1 MNYIVSTLLNYID
14 KQKPQETGKTIFRID
29 GFEDIRVYEALCKA
43 LNKKYENSD
52 VILEVKLSNEK
63 WNTLIKNIPPE
74 SSPAAQSM
82 ENNNWIA
89 REHSLTYY
97 RNLPAPITIVLMGS
111 EEVQDKEGLK
121 DCYYIDASRI
131 ESDVKGKYHRI
142 FKQTTFEWTSEEAQ
156 CIDKLYKD
164 LFALVPMNIYKLSCM
179 ADSWRDI
186 DGIEKLVEHYFTSLD
201 LWGIP
206 KRKAS
211 MPAPTKIINIAK
223 NIIQPAYD
231 FIDRK
236 PFRKMSQKQFDKFR
250 EKIIVYNN
258 KDNEY
263 SDGWEGWMQQSILN
277 YDEYATTLEEFILGK
292 DIEHN
297 RSVLL
302 GVDYSVTE
310 AVLGLKLPSIGT
322 TPKSKI
328 GHVTGTPLNA
338 MAKAV
343 FMAFENWGAEK
354 QTNLSKI
361 EIVFNSTELINAIDQ
376 AEKNNTDIQLGNRW
390 RTICWHV
397 GGVIE
402 YIAKRNWFFAD
413 KDIEIVSNPCDFF
426 APKDAFK
433 QVEEN
438 RVFAAGANK
447 RLNKVNFT
455 VKYYDENDM
464 DLERSKDFDWV
475 FSNDEGWLY
484 TFSDICFN
492 YEQRLEKYAK
502 TFIPLA
508 TIKDINS
515 LLYAKS
521 EEEFLDTFDSVSIEY
536 DNDLLPFV
544 NNKSAAV
551 GNYEWSADFYQLG
564 ETFVTFCYSIFERG
578 FYSDLCNNLDSK
590 LSKFVD
596 IYTKL
601 GKKVIA
607 EVLPE
612 NLRWVLN
619 VYIHSFCME
628 ASIGPVITEEETECC
643 IVPPWHPTVLQ
654 KLSDQAVFILDGCEQ
669 WWEQSLSNEETITQS
684 GIIKMVEELEQ
695 LTQIHEAIDIFP
707 TKNNQYFGGLRAF
720 GGYCICGNTNLSGGN
735 RLRDILHKEAVFDDD
750 FKDQMF
756 TKIDTESQMIYDV
769 IYDYVKAFPNS
780 ANTLSIAIIDPSE
793 LQPIVAAV
801 HKHIEL
807 QKKINEN
814 KADVKI
820 SVELSIL
827 VKPENKGGRNYL
839 AYWVDTFF
847 SQDENIDI
855 RIFLNEWQK
864 KEDLNRLLDE
874 NVDVVFLMD
883 VLKVNSLS
891 FIPSNCDVSYP
902 VSDCLFPIVF
912 KPMPASQ
919 TSVKRRIELTQTQ
932 FDAATTHSQVVYYHN
947 NIEQDHTKKV
957 IVAREVCIDKE
968 RQDLIYMLH
977 QKAYWVVC
985 IDGGMD
991 GALLRNDV
999 ERKNEYAIIGFGT
1012 GKGPHGQYNLTITA
1026 RNSIVAKVEKRFED
1040 RLRQLF
1046 KWDTV
1051 KIHDAAKICLK
1062 EASNLD
1068 GISLLSAINP
1078 KDHNINEFM
1087 AYVITSMQ
1095 MKKTKAVEAL
1105 NVVIYLDSYKH
1116 WFNRNAFSGELD
1128 SESRPDFLSLTASI
1142 GGDGKVELKA
1152 TIIECKIARINNADQ
1167 HKEKAL
1173 TQVRHGIDVLSV
1185 LFNPNSTSV
1194 KRRYWF
1200 AQLYR
1205 ALAFAQIT
1213 FNDATEEFNRLSSQL
1228 RTILDGNFKISWTGR
1243 VMGYWIDMQGEK
1255 EVIEN
1260 VVSSSE
1266 IEVHSIP
1273 QKMIQRLILDNSEAD
1288 VEYVVI
1294 SDIVIVEDEDG
1305 QAESYED
1312 IEDIEDVEDVVAP
1325 EYEDVPGPL
1334 VEIPRKLWEYSKNVN
1349 DYYTHEAQVAE
1360 DSILSVRDTD
1370 GNTELSI
1377 GELPV
1382 NVQEPI
1388 VDNSGAKLEDIKVY
1402 IGKDRAGNKVN
1413 WEFGHPKL
1421 ANRHMLITGTSGQGK
1436 TYCIQT
1442 MLNELSK
1449 NGISAVI
1456 FDYTEGF
1463 RWDQLEH
1470 EFKESLG
1477 EKIHQNIVYFDG
1489 VPINPFR
1496 RQEIEIAGMKS
1507 LEKISDVAQRIANIF
1522 AHVYDF
1528 GPQQFSVIYESC
1540 RMGIEKYNDK
1550 MNMRHFR
1557 EKLDE
1562 IGNNHSKSV
1571 IAKMAPFLDSTEFS
1585 EETNFDW
1592 DKITHS
1598 NGTVTI
1604 FQLTNFVREIQ
1615 VIITELMLWD
1625 AWHYNKKYGHKN
1637 TPFVVV
1643 LDEAQNLSHKADSP
1657 SAMILTEGRKFGW
1670 SAWFATQSL
1679 KVLADDEV
1687 VRLQQA
1693 AVKLHFK
1700 PTDDELA
1707 RMAKQLDLGTA
1718 NGGMW
1723 VANLK
1728 NLQKGQCVLI
1738 GDREKIAGILSP
1750 SAPTITNVASFKERE
1765 EER

>member
-1 MNYIVSTLLNYID
+1 MNYIVSTLLDYIE
-14 KQKPQETGKTIFRID
+14 KQKPQEADKTIFRID
-29 GFEDIRVYEALCKA
+29 GFEDIRVYEALCKS
-43 LNKKYENSD
+43 LKKKYENSD
-52 VILEVKLSNEK
+52 VILVAKLSNEK
-63 WNTLIKNIPPE
+63 WNTFIKNKTPE
-74 SSPAAQSM
+74 CSSAIQSM

-97 RNLPAPITIVLMGS
+97 RNLPAPLTVVLMGS

-142 FKQTTFEWTSEEAQ
+142 FKQITFEWSSEEEK

-164 LFALVPMNIYKLSCM
+164 LFELVPMNIYKLSCM
-179 ADSWRDI
+179 ADSWKDI
-186 DGIEKLVEHYFTSLD
+186 DGIDKFVEHFFTSLD
-201 LWGIP
+201 VWGVP
-206 KRKAS
+206 KRIAS
-211 MPAPTKIINIAK
+211 MAIPSKIVRTSK

-231 FIDRK
+231 FIYRK
-236 PFRKMSQKQFDKFR
+236 PFKKMSEKNFNKFK
-250 EKIIVYNN
+250 EKIKVY
-258 KDNEY
+258 KEQDKEY
-263 SDGWEGWMQQSILN
+263 ADGWDGWAQQSVPN
-277 YDEYATTLEEFILGK
+277 YDEFATTLEEFILGK

-297 RSVLL
+297 RLVLL
-302 GVDYSVTE
+302 GVDYSITE
-310 AVLGLKLPSIGT
+310 AVLGLKIPIDG
-322 TPKSKI
+322 PPPRPKI
-328 GHVTGTPLNA
+328 GHVTGAPLNA
-338 MAKAV
+338 MAKAL
-343 FMAFENWGAEK
+343 FLAFESWSSEK

-361 EIVFNSTELINAIDQ
+361 ELVFNRAELINAIDQ
-376 AEKNNTDIQLGNRW
+376 SEDNDDNIQLGNRW

-402 YIAKRNWFFAD
+402 YIAKRNWSYVN
-413 KDIEIVSNPCDFF
+413 KEIEIVSYPCDFF
-426 APKDAFK
+426 APKEAHK
-433 QVEEN
+433 HVEEN
-438 RVFAAGANK
+438 RVFAVGTNK
-447 RLNKVNFT
+447 KLNKINFT
-455 VKYYDENDM
+455 VRYYDENGM
-464 DLERSKDFDWV
+464 DLEKSKDFDWV

-484 TFSDICFN
+484 SFSDICFD
-492 YEQRLEKYAK
+492 YEQRLEKYA
-502 TFIPLA
+502 TAFIPLV
-508 TIKDINS
+508 TIKDITS

-521 EEEFLDTFDSVSIEY
+521 EEEFLDSFDSVSTEY
-536 DNDLLPFV
+536 DNDLLRFV
-544 NNKSAAV
+544 DLKSAAS
-551 GNYEWSADFYQLG
+551 GNYEWSADFHKLG
-564 ETFVTFCYSIFERG
+564 EDYIGFCHSIFEYG
-578 FYSDLCNNLDSK
+578 FFTDLCDNLGSK
-590 LSKFVD
+590 LTKFVNT
-596 IYTKL
+596 YTEL
-601 GKKVIA
+601 GEKIIA
-607 EVLPE
+607 RLLPE
-612 NLRWVLN
+612 NLQWVLN

-628 ASIGPVITEEETECC
+628 ASTDSVLTEEETECC
-643 IVPPWHPTVLQ
+643 IIPPWHPSVLQ
-654 KLSDQAVFILDGCEQ
+654 KLRDQSVFILDGCEQ
-669 WWEQSLSNEETITQS
+669 WWEQSINIKGEVTQS
-684 GIIKMVEELEQ
+684 GIIKIVEELEQ

-750 FKDQMF
+750 FKDHMF

-780 ANTLSIAIIDPSE
+780 ADALSIAIIDPSE

-807 QKKINEN
+807 QKKLNAN
-814 KADVKI
+814 KDDVRI
-820 SVELSIL
+820 SVKLSIL

-855 RIFLNEWQK
+855 RIFLNDWQK
-864 KEDLNRLLDE
+864 KEDLNRLLDD
-874 NVDVVFLMD
+874 NVDIVFLMD
-883 VLKVNSLS
+883 VLKVNSLG
-891 FIPSNCDVSYP
+891 FIPSNGDNSYR

-912 KPMPASQ
+912 KPMPASR
-919 TSVKRRIELTQTQ
+919 TSVKRRIELTQKQ
-932 FDAATTHSQVVYYHN
+932 FDAATTHSQVVYYRN

-957 IVAREVCIDKE
+957 IVAREVSIDKE

-991 GALLRNDV
+991 GALLRNDA
-999 ERKNEYAIIGFGT
+999 ERKDEYAIIGFGT
-1012 GKGPHGQYNLTITA
+1012 GKGPNGQYNLTITA
-1026 RNSIVAKVEKRFED
+1026 RNSIIDKVEKRFED

-1046 KWDTV
+1046 KWDVV
-1051 KIHDAAKICLK
+1051 KIHNAAKICLK

-1078 KDHNINEFM
+1078 KNHNINEFM

-1095 MKKTKAVEAL
+1095 MKKSKVDEAL

-1116 WFNRNAFSGELD
+1116 WFNRDAFNGELD
-1128 SESRPDFLSLTASI
+1128 SKSRPDFLSLTASI
-1142 GGDGKVELKA
+1142 GGDGKVVLKA
-1152 TIIECKIARINNADQ
+1152 AIIECKIARISNAEQ
-1167 HKEKAL
+1167 HIDKAV
-1173 TQVRHGIDVLSV
+1173 TQVRHGIDVLSD

-1213 FNDATEEFNRLSSQL
+1213 FHDATEEFDKLSSQL
-1228 RTILDGNFKISWTGR
+1228 RTILDGNFEITWNGK
-1243 VMGYWIDMQGEK
+1243 VMGYWIDMLGEN
-1255 EVIEN
+1255 EFIEME
-1260 VVSSSE
+1260 SSAN

-1273 QKMIQRLILDNSEAD
+1273 QKMIQRLILDDSEAD
-1288 VEYVVI
+1288 VEFVVL
-1294 SDIVIVEDEDG
+1294 SDILVEEEEDTEEDNHDED
-1305 QAESYED
+1305 YENM
-1312 IEDIEDVEDVVAP
+1312 EDVTP
-1325 EYEDVPGPL
+1325 EYEQVPEL
-1334 VEIPRKLWEYSKNVN
+1334 VVQTPTQKWEPSDNVIG
-1349 DYYTHEAQVAE
+1349 DYAYEAKVAE
-1360 DSILSVRDTD
+1360 DSTSSAYAVG
-1370 GNTELSI
+1370 GNLEVAT
-1377 GELPV
+1377 GETTV
-1382 NVQEPI
+1382 NVQDPV
-1388 VDNSGAKLEDIKVY
+1388 VDNSEAIETKLEDIQVY
-1402 IGKDRAGNKVN
+1402 IGKDRSGNKVS

-1421 ANRHMLITGTSGQGK
+1421 TNRHMLITGTSGQGK

-1442 MLNELSK
+1442 MLKELSS

-1463 RWDQLEH
+1463 RLDQLEPK
-1470 EFKESLG
+1470 FKESLG

-1522 AHVYDF
+1522 AHVYSF

-1540 RMGIEKYNDK
+1540 RMGIEKYGDK
-1550 MNMRHFR
+1550 MSMRYFR
-1557 EKLDE
+1557 EKLEE
-1562 IGNNHSKSV
+1562 IGNNHAKSV
-1571 IAKMAPFLDSTEFS
+1571 IAKMAPFLDSTEFK
-1585 EETNFDW
+1585 EEASFEW
-1592 DKITHS
+1592 DKITQS
-1598 NGTVTI
+1598 DGTVTI

-1615 VIITELMLWD
+1615 VIITEMMLWD
-1625 AWHYNKKYGHKN
+1625 AWHYNKKYGNKN

-1693 AVKLHFK
+1693 AVKLYFK
-1700 PTDDELA
+1700 PTDDELN
-1707 RMAKQLDLGTA
+1707 RMAKQLDPGVT
-1718 NGGMW
+1718 NGGIW
-1723 VANLK
+1723 VNNLK
-1728 NLQKGQCVLI
+1728 NLQKGQCVFV
-1738 GDREKIAGILSP
+1738 GDRAKVGGILSP
-1750 SAPTITNVASFKERE
+1750 SAPIITNVASFKERE
-1765 EER
+1765 GN

>member
-43 LNKKYENSD
+43 LKNKYESSD
-52 VILEVKLSNEK
+52 MILEAKLSNEK
-63 WNTLIKNIPPE
+63 WNTFKENITPE
-74 SSPAAQSM
+74 CSPAAQSM

-97 RNLPAPITIVLMGS
+97 RNLPAPIMIVLMGS

-121 DCYYIDASRI
+121 DCYYIDAHRI
-131 ESDVKGKYHRI
+131 ESDIKGKYHRI
-142 FKQTTFEWTSEEAQ
+142 FKQPTFEWTAEEEK
-156 CIDKLYKD
+156 CINKLYKD
-164 LFALVPMNIYKLSCM
+164 LFELVPMNIYKLSCM
-179 ADSWRDI
+179 ADSWKDI
-186 DGIEKLVEHYFTSLD
+186 DGIEKLVEHYFGSLN

-211 MPAPTKIINIAK
+211 IPAPSKIINISR
-223 NIIQPAYD
+223 NIIQPAYE

-236 PFRKMSQKQFDKFR
+236 PFRKMSQKQYGKFR
-250 EKIIVYNN
+250 EKIKVYNV
-258 KDNEY
+258 KDNVY
-263 SDGWEGWMQQSILN
+263 SDGWEGWMLQSIPN
-277 YDEYATTLEEFILGK
+277 YDEYASVLEEFILGK
-292 DIEHN
+292 DIEQN

-302 GVDYSVTE
+302 GVDYSITE
-310 AVLGLKLPSIGT
+310 AVLGLKLPT
-322 TPKSKI
+322 TETISKPKI

-338 MAKAV
+338 MAKAI
-343 FMAFENWGAEK
+343 FMAFENWGLGDQA
-354 QTNLSKI
+354 NLCKI
-361 EIVFNSTELINAIDQ
+361 EIVFNSAELINAIDHV
-376 AEKNNTDIQLGNRW
+376 EKNNADSQLVNRW

-397 GGVIE
+397 GGVID
-402 YIAKRNWFFAD
+402 YIAKRNWNFAN
-413 KDIEIVSNPCDFF
+413 KDIEIVSNPSDFF
-426 APKDAFK
+426 APKKAYK
-433 QVEEN
+433 QIEEN
-438 RVFAAGANK
+438 RVFAAGANR
-447 RLNKVNFT
+447 RLNKINFT
-455 VKYYDENDM
+455 VKYFDENEI
-464 DLERSKDFDWV
+464 DLEKSKDFDWL
-475 FSNDEGWLY
+475 FSNDDGWLY
-484 TFSDICFN
+484 SFSDICFD
-492 YEQRLEKYAK
+492 YEQRLEKYA
-502 TFIPLA
+502 TAFIPLA
-508 TIKDINS
+508 TIKDITS

-521 EEEFLDTFDSVSIEY
+521 EEEFLDSFESVSVAY
-536 DNDLLPFV
+536 NNDLLRFV
-544 NNKSAAV
+544 DMKSAAS
-551 GNYEWSADFYQLG
+551 GNYEWSADFHKLG
-564 ETFVTFCYSIFERG
+564 EDYTAFCQALFENG
-578 FYSDLCNNLDSK
+578 FYTDLCDNLGSK
-590 LSKFVD
+590 LTRFVNT
-596 IYTKL
+596 YTEL

-607 EVLPE
+607 QILPE
-612 NLRWVLN
+612 NLQWVLN
-619 VYIHSFCME
+619 VYIHSFCIE
-628 ASIGPVITEEETECC
+628 ASTDAVITEEETECC
-643 IVPPWHPTVLQ
+643 IIPPWHPSVLQ
-654 KLSDQAVFILDGCEQ
+654 KLRDQAVFIMDGCEQ
-669 WWEQSLSNEETITQS
+669 WWEQSINNERKITQS
-684 GIIKMVEELEQ
+684 GIIKIVEELEQ

-735 RLRDILHKEAVFDDD
+735 RLRDIIHKEAVFDDD

-769 IYDYVKAFPNS
+769 ISDYVKAFPNS
-780 ANTLSIAIIDPSE
+780 ADALSIAIIDPSE
-793 LQPIVAAV
+793 LQPIVAAI

-807 QKKINEN
+807 QKKNNAN
-814 KADVKI
+814 KEDVRI
-820 SVELSIL
+820 SIKLNIL

-855 RIFLNEWQK
+855 RIFLNEWRK
-864 KEDLNRLLDE
+864 KEDLNRLLDD
-874 NVDVVFLMD
+874 NIDIVFLMD

-891 FIPSNCDVSYP
+891 FIPSNGDVNYP

-912 KPMPASQ
+912 KPMPASR
-919 TSVKRRIELTQTQ
+919 TSVKRRIELTQKQ
-932 FDAATTHSQVVYYHN
+932 FDAATTHSQVVYYRN

-957 IVAREVCIDKE
+957 IVAREVSIDKE

-991 GALLRNDV
+991 GALLRNDA
-999 ERKNEYAIIGFGT
+999 ERKDEYAIIGFGT

-1026 RNSIVAKVEKRFED
+1026 RNSIIAKVEKRFED

-1046 KWDTV
+1046 KWNVV
-1051 KIHDAAKICLK
+1051 KIHDAAKICIK

-1078 KDHNINEFM
+1078 KNHNINEFM
-1087 AYVITSMQ
+1087 AYVITSKQ
-1095 MKKTKAVEAL
+1095 MKTFKANQAL

-1116 WFNRNAFSGELD
+1116 WFYSDAFNGELV

-1142 GGDGKVELKA
+1142 GGDGKVVLKA
-1152 TIIECKIARINNADQ
+1152 TIIECKIAKFNNADRR
-1167 HKEKAL
+1167 KEDAVI
-1173 TQVRHGIDVLSV
+1173 QVRHGIDVLSE

-1213 FNDATEEFNRLSSQL
+1213 FHDATEEFDKLSSQL
-1228 RTILDGNFKISWTGR
+1228 RTILDGNFEITWNGK
-1243 VMGYWIDMQGEK
+1243 VMGYWIDMPGEN
-1255 EVIEN
+1255 EIVEMET
-1260 VVSSSE
+1260 SSN

-1273 QKMIQRLILDNSEAD
+1273 QKMIQRLILDDSEAD
-1288 VEYVVI
+1288 VEYVVL
-1294 SDIVIVEDEDG
+1294 SDILIEE
-1305 QAESYED
+1305 EED
-1312 IEDIEDVEDVVAP
+1312 IEEDDQSEGYKDMEDVAPGYEYAP
-1325 EYEDVPGPL
+1325 EAVDETPVEDQDPS
-1334 VEIPRKLWEYSKNVN
+1334 INTN
-1349 DYYTHEAQVAE
+1349 DDKKPPSEVKDNSTSPETN
-1360 DSILSVRDTD
+1360 ID
-1370 GNTELSI
+1370 GNPEVDT
-1377 GELPV
+1377 GEIVV
-1382 NVQEPI
+1382 NGRETV
-1388 VDNSGAKLEDIKVY
+1388 VDNLGAKETKLEDIKVY
-1402 IGKDRAGNKVN
+1402 IGKDRVGNRMN

-1442 MLNELSK
+1442 MLKEVSK
-1449 NGISAVI
+1449 NGISAAI

-1463 RWDQLEH
+1463 RLDQLEP

-1496 RQEIEIAGMKS
+1496 RQEIEIAGIKS

-1522 AHVYDF
+1522 AHVYSF

-1540 RMGIEKYNDK
+1540 RMGIEMYGDK

-1562 IGNNHSKSV
+1562 IGNNHAKSV
-1571 IAKMAPFLDSTEFS
+1571 IAKMAPFLDSTEFK
-1585 EETNFDW
+1585 EEANFDW
-1592 DKITHS
+1592 DKITQS
-1598 NGTVTI
+1598 DGTVTI

-1615 VIITELMLWD
+1615 VIITEMMLWD
-1625 AWHYNKKYGHKN
+1625 AWHYNKKYGNKN

-1643 LDEAQNLSHKADSP
+1643 LDEAQNLSHKTDSP

-1693 AVKLHFK
+1693 AVKLYFK
-1700 PTDDELA
+1700 PTDDELN
-1707 RMAKQLDLGTA
+1707 RMAKQLDPGAA
-1718 NGGMW
+1718 NGGIW
-1723 VANLK
+1723 VNNLK
-1728 NLQKGQCVLI
+1728 NLQKGQCVFV
-1738 GDREKIAGILSP
+1738 GDREKVGGILSP
-1750 SAPTITNVASFKERE
+1750 SVPIITNVASFKERE
-1765 EER
+1765 ENS